1 MLSQQTVPDYL
12 HWLPSEAVGV
22 EQRIRQILGN
32 RIRDLRVHKHDGG
45 WVLQGSAAT
54 YHVKQL
60 AQEAVMKTTTL
71 PILANRI
78 QVVPRRSGFFLSQ

>member
-1 MLSQQTVPDYL
+1 MLSQSTVPDYL
-12 HWLPSEAVGV
+12 HWLPSEAVSLEERV
-22 EQRIRQILGN
+22 RRSLGN
-32 RIRDLRVHKHDGG
+32 RIRNLHVYHHEGG

-60 AQEAVMKTTTL
+60 AQEAVMKATPL

-78 QVVPRRSGFFLSQ
+78 QVVS